1 MRISKEQRNYK
12 PLVPSNYKPFDEMSE
27 AEAKTYFNWF
37 VSQVDERAE
46 YIRHKAAIYLDID
59 INMIDFSLESLK
71 HIWKWFLCIAEIDKT
86 PMRKLRQIR
95 MELASTYPKESIND
109 MLSEFRYDLN
119 TFTRMVILDVGM
131 YVGKTFVSNYPQL
144 KWGYRRDRPSFINQP
159 QIIGFIDDAYNP
171 PFKPDFVPNHIVD
184 MVAGNLFDNT
194 QNENDLYDICIK
206 WVRLIP

>member
-95 MELASTYPKESIND
+95 RELASTYPKESIND

-131 YVGKTFVSNYPQL
+131 YVGKTFDHAPEAGHEKMHFY
-144 KWGYRRDRPSFINQP
+144 Y
-159 QIIGFIDDAYNP
+159 DA
-171 PFKPDFVPNHIVD
+171 
-184 MVAGNLFDNT
+184 
-194 QNENDLYDICIK
+194 QNCQR
-206 WVRLIP
+206 W